1 MGFLY
6 VVVSEPRVNLWVD
19 EEHWLHDII
28 VFGTVEVIHD
38 VSRNESTVAE
48 WETRTGWTRLA

>member
-6 VVVSEPRVNLWVD
+6 VVVSEPWVD
-19 EEHWLHDII
+19 EERWLHDII
-28 VFGTVEVIHD
+28 VFGTVEAIHD
-38 VSRNESTVAE
+38 VYRNESTVAE